1 MKKSAILFTV
11 LILSLIGCASIMDP
25 KGYNEVQKAKWEAMN
40 ASATAYNSNIETKL
54 VDMDPKTGV
63 VTVYNQ
69 NQHAPIIVK
78 DQPNA
83 FVQTADVVL
92 NSAGIKILGGGWAA
106 GYVIGKANGDSYSS
120 NGESSMSISQ
130 DSGNPVNVETRHTED
145 GGSITDENHNGSDY
159 TTSDSNDDNSIID
172 DHADNRNDFNN
183 STATPTVIKQPPPVV
198 VQNEN

>member
-1 MKKSAILFTV
+1 MKKILV
-11 LILSLIGCASIMDP
+11 VVSLILCAGCSSLLDP
-25 KGYNEVQKAKWEAMN
+25 KGYNEVQKTKWEAIN
-40 ASATAYNSNIETKL
+40 ASATTYNSKIETKL
-54 VDMDPKTGV
+54 VEIDPKTGV

-69 NQHAPIIVK
+69 NQHSPIIVK
-78 DQPNA
+78 NQPNA

-92 NSAGIKILGGGWAA
+92 NSTVAKIIGGGWAA

-120 NGESSMSISQ
+120 NGESSMSVSQ
-130 DSGNPVNVETRHTED
+130 DSGNPVSVETRHTED